1 MLQHNKARIM
11 EVINLVL
18 REKKIGFESM
28 RGEMLMK
35 KNEIQKWVVGF
46 QEQRNIF
53 RYYHLINS

>member
-46 QEQRNIF
+46 QEKRNILY
-53 RYYHLINS
+53 YYH